1 MMTKSITAL
10 NLASR
15 CFVQKYEMLLSPARK
30 NAYMVVSP
38 KRFTSYSKPKQSYY
52 DMYNKSLK
60 ADTAAENDTQN
71 SSKVSNNGRGKVLL
85 GEMTYVNNAAES
97 DSYTIPDA
105 PFIPTVVSE
114 DIVSSSGHRT
124 LN

>member
-1 MMTKSITAL
+1 
-10 NLASR
+10 
-15 CFVQKYEMLLSPARK
+15 MLLSPARK